1 MNSVRFGILG
11 AGRGADLAQA
21 IHHAPTAEL
30 VAICDQDMERLVNV
44 TDKFPPLK
52 TYNSWAAMLDSDIDA
67 VIVASPMPLHVQHSI
82 DALKA
87 GKHVLS
93 EVTAATSIEQCW
105 QLLEAVLSS
114 NRKYMLA
121 SNYCYMR
128 SWSIVMGL
136 VKAGKFG
143 QLYYGEADQ
152 IQDFKAGFPHPKQG
166 YNWRTEELAL
176 RRGHHYITHDLGP
189 LYQAFGERITQVV
202 CLGSGQ
208 HHLSWAQADDTCIVL
223 CHTEQGKLI
232 RIRLDFFSSRPTN
245 FVYYGLQGTDACYEA
260 PRGPQDQHKIYI
272 DGQTPQGTWQDLWEF
287 KDYLPDAWKQVPK
300 ESVDD
305 SYNGGTPLMIEDFSC
320 CIIEDRRPP
329 IDIVDALNMT
339 APGLV
344 SEISRERGGVPVD
357 VPDFSKS
364 T

>member
-1 MNSVRFGILG
+1 MDLVRFGILG

-21 IHHAPTAEL
+21 MSHTPAAKL
-30 VAICDQDMERLVNV
+30 VAICDQDEERLVAMANKSPV
-44 TDKFPPLK
+44 LK
-52 TYNSWAAMLDSDIDA
+52 TYTSWQAMLDSEIDA

-82 DALKA
+82 DALA
-87 GKHVLS
+87 VGKHVLS

-105 QLLEAVLSS
+105 QLREAVLSS

-128 SWSIVMGL
+128 PWSIVMGL
-136 VKAGKFG
+136 VKAGRFG

-152 IQDFKAGFPHPKQG
+152 IQDFKAGLPHPKQG

-189 LYQAFGERITQVV
+189 LYQVFGERVTQVA

-208 HHLSWAQADDTCIVL
+208 HHLSWAKADDTCIVL
-223 CHTEQGKLI
+223 CQTEHGKLI

-245 FVYYGLQGTDACYEA
+245 FVYYGLQGTSACYEA

-272 DGQTPQGTWQDLWEF
+272 DGQTPPGTWQNLLEF
-287 KDYLPDAWKQVPK
+287 EDYLSDEWKRMP
-300 ESVDD
+300 EETIDNG
-305 SYNGGTPLMIEDFSC
+305 YNGGVPLMIEDFTR

-329 IDIVDALNMT
+329 IDVVDALNMT
-339 APGLV
+339 APGLI

-357 VPDFSKS
+357 VPNFSKDI
-364 T
+364 